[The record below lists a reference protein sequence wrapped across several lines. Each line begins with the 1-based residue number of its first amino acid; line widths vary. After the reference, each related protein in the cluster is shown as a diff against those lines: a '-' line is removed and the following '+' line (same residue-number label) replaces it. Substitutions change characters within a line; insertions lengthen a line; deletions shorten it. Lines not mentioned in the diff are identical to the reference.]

1 MDPCMPIRD
10 DVAFEKEKK
19 KKIKNQGNKKHSSRN
34 IF

>member
-10 DVAFEKEKK
+10 DVAFEKK
-19 KKIKNQGNKKHSSRN
+19 KKIIQTKATKNTHLEFY